1 MPNESAATGHDQPR
15 PAATSGDNDFTLTI
29 EEVAERY
36 QNAGHPRTIRSL
48 QRYCVN
54 GHLDAK
60 KVATTLG
67 DKFLVTPQSVA
78 RHIAQIIELS
88 EQDSVATG
96 RDQSRP
102 AAADRDERRQP
113 TTGVT
118 QDGSQ
123 QNAQPTPPAPIDTP
137 RPAVT
142 AAPGMSRYVERLE
155 REVEMAQ
162 DERDFLREQIDRKDK
177 TIDSLLERDRE
188 TNFLIRGLQDLIPR
202 LPAPREQHPHDPN
215 SSNSNFDSGQSN

>member
-1 MPNESAATGHDQPR
+1 MPNESGATGHDPSR
-15 PAATSGDNDFTLTI
+15 PAATGGDSDFTLTI

-36 QNAGHPRTIRSL
+36 QKAGHARTIRSL

-78 RHIAQIIELS
+78 RHIAQIIELT
-88 EQDSVATG
+88 EQDSVATN
-96 RDQSRP
+96 RDQPRSV
-102 AAADRDERRQP
+102 ASDRDLSRQPATALIAQDSKQDDRLNTSETGDTPRQP
-113 TTGVT
+113 TTI
-118 QDGSQ
+118 
-123 QNAQPTPPAPIDTP
+123 TPD
-137 RPAVT
+137 
-142 AAPGMSRYVERLE
+142 MSRYVERLE
-155 REVEMAQ
+155 REVEMHQ

-202 LPAPREQHPHDPN
+202 LAAPRQPEPPQPMARQ
-215 SSNSNFDSGQSN
+215 SG